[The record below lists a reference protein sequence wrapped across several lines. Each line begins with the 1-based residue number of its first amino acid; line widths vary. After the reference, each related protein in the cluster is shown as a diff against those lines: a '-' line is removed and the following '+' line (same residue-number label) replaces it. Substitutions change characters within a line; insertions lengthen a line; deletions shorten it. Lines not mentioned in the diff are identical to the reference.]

1 MQPYDVTEATVPYQ
15 RKAMRSFD
23 YGDAIAAR
31 HPTANWDTLIGI
43 AYGIK
48 EEYCMRDY
56 QFIETNKRI

>member
-48 EEYCMRDY
+48 EEYFNGLIGRVNTGRM
-56 QFIETNKRI
+56 